1 MKQTNQN
8 IQTPEEAKIAGF
20 RDCFWE
26 IGDLKFAA
34 LVFVLTCILKSRS
47 CNLYRTADFAG
58 NETSFRGNYARLLR
72 FFASGL
78 GESLLRGVFRAVLRL
93 GMQSGTPCCMAMDRT
108 DWQSGDTWRNLLVIG
123 LSFRGYLIP
132 LVWVDIGHRG
142 NSDVETRL
150 ALLDRLAAWWPA
162 AEVPLKTFPLVADR
176 EFAGE
181 YWLLQIAK
189 RGFSFVVRLKSN
201 RQLNVW
207 LNGQLRHKTAKL
219 RVIQRFLRRKR
230 LESAEIVL
238 ADEYL
243 SHLVCLP
250 NTGTRDKDPYI
261 YLLTNLDEPNRAGQ
275 LYQLRW
281 TIECCFGH
289 LKSNGFDLEHQGF
302 QREHQVE
309 IVMAV
314 LVLLYTL
321 CVLGGLLH
329 ETQTVPRPNG
339 GMKKYANGKKY
350 RHRSMFRTGLLIITA
365 QICSVKMRLLD
376 FVNELFACLAKLY
389 VDNKLVV

>member
-8 IQTPEEAKIAGF
+8 IQAPEAAKIAGL
-20 RDCFWE
+20 RDCFGE
-26 IGDLKFAA
+26 IGALKFAA
-34 LVFVLTCILKSRS
+34 LLFVMTCILKSRS
-47 CNLYRTADFAG
+47 CNLYRAADFAD

-72 FFASGL
+72 FFASGI

-93 GMQSGTPCCMAMDRT
+93 ALQSGTACCMAMDRT
-108 DWQSGDTWRNLLVIG
+108 DWQSGSAWRNLLVIG

-132 LVWVDIGHRG
+132 LVWADIGHRG

-162 AEVPLKTFPLVADR
+162 DEVPLNAFPLVADR
-176 EFAGE
+176 EFGGE

-201 RQLNVW
+201 RQLAVW
-207 LNGQLRHKTAKL
+207 LNGQLRLKTTRL
-219 RVIQRFLRRKR
+219 RTIQRFLRRKG
-230 LESAEIVL
+230 LKNIEIAL

-243 SHLVCLP
+243 CHLACLP
-250 NTGTRDKDPYI
+250 NTGTRDKDPCI
-261 YLLTNLDEPNRAGQ
+261 YLLTNWDEPENAGP

-289 LKSNGFDLEHQGF
+289 LKSNGFDLEQQGF

-314 LVLLYTL
+314 LALLYTL
-321 CVLGGLLH
+321 CALGGLLH
-329 ETQTVPRPNG
+329 ETKTEPAKAT
-339 GMKKYANGKKY
+339 MKKYANGKKY
-350 RHRSMFRTGLLIITA
+350 RQRSLFRTGLLEITA
-365 QICSVKMRLLD
+365 AICSLKMRLLD
-376 FVNELFACLAKLY
+376 FVNELFACFSELY
-389 VDNKLVV
+389 AGSKLVV

>member
-8 IQTPEEAKIAGF
+8 IQTPEEAKIAGI
-20 RDCFWE
+20 RDCFQE
-26 IGDLKFAA
+26 IGRLKFAA
-34 LVFVLTCILKSRS
+34 LEFVLTCILKARS
-47 CNLYRTADFAG
+47 CNLYRAADFAG

-78 GESLLRGVFRAVLRL
+78 GEPLLRGVFRAVLRL
-93 GMQSGTPCCMAMDRT
+93 AMQSGTPCCLAMDRT
-108 DWQSGDTWRNLLVIG
+108 DWQSGCTWRNLLVIG

-132 LVWVDIGHRG
+132 LVWADIGHRG

-150 ALLDRLAAWWPA
+150 ALLDRLAAWWPVD
-162 AEVPLKTFPLVADR
+162 EVPPKAFPLVADR

-201 RQLNVW
+201 RQVDVW
-207 LNGQLRHKTAKL
+207 LNGALRHKTAKL

-230 LESAEIVL
+230 LQCAEIVV
-238 ADEYL
+238 ANEYL
-243 SHLVCLP
+243 CNLVCLP
-250 NTGTRDKDPYI
+250 NTGTRDKEPYV
-261 YLLTNLDEPNRAGQ
+261 YLLTNLDEPGAAGH

-281 TIECCFGH
+281 TIECCFLH
-289 LKSNGFDLEHQGF
+289 LKSNGFDLEQQGF
-302 QREHQVE
+302 QRQHQVE

-321 CVLGGLLH
+321 CVLAGILH
-329 ETQTVPRPNG
+329 ETQTVTSPMTS
-339 GMKKYANGKKY
+339 MKKYANGSIY
-350 RHRSMFRTGLLIITA
+350 RSRSLFRTGLLKITA
-365 QICSVKMRLLD
+365 LICSLKMRLLD
-376 FVNELFACLAKLY
+376 FVNELFHCISQFY
-389 VDNKLVV
+389 VAHKIVV